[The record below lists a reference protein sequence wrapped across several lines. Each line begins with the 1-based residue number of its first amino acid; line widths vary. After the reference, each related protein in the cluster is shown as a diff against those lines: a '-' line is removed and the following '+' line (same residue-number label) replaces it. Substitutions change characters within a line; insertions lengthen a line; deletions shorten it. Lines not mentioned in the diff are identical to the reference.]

1 MDCFEVPLSFRN
13 YFIAFLKNLYNF
25 INIGGK
31 LWQSGKLV
39 LTSGR

>member
-13 YFIAFLKNLYNF
+13 YFVAFLKNWCNLNT
-25 INIGGK
+25 GGK